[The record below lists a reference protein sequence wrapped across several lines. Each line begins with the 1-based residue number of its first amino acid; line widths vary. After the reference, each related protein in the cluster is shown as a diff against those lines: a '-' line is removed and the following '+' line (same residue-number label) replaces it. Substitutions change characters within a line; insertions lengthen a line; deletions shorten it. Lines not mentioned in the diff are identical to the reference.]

1 MTYPDIVRFVLRE
14 YDMVGELMKQ
24 RLFSQAARA
33 IGVRDR
39 RVLKGLDVLPRK
51 LFVAAKYE
59 RQAQMDWPIPLGFGV
74 TTSQPSLVGYMVEL
88 LALDKDKRVLEIGT
102 GTGYQAALMA
112 QLSQEVV
119 TVERIGALAKRARA
133 ILKKLGILNVTVI
146 TGDGNEGFPAQMPYQ
161 AIIMT
166 AAAET
171 VPRALIE
178 QLDEGGVMVYPKQE
192 LNFQRVMKGQKIEGS
207 LSWEE
212 HMKVLFVPLEAG
224 VA

>member
-1 MTYPDIVRFVLRE
+1 
-14 YDMVGELMKQ
+14 MKQ

-33 IGVRDR
+33 VGVEDR
-39 RVLKGLDVLPRK
+39 RILEALDLLPRH

-59 RQAQMDWPIPLGFGV
+59 RQAQMDLPVPLGFEV

-102 GTGYQAALMA
+102 GSGYQTALMA
-112 QLSQEVV
+112 QLAQEVV

-133 ILKKLGILNVTVI
+133 ILKELGIVNVTVI
-146 TGDGNEGFPAQMPYQ
+146 TGDGNEGYLAKMPYQ

-166 AAAET
+166 AAAKT
-171 VPRALIE
+171 VPSALIE
-178 QLDEGGVMVYPKQE
+178 QLDKGGVMVYPKQE
-192 LNFQRVMKGQKIEGS
+192 LSFQRVMKGQMIKGS

-212 HMKVLFVPLEAG
+212 HMKVLFVPLKEG
-224 VA
+224 VV

>member
-1 MTYPDIVRFVLRE
+1 
-14 YDMVGELMKQ
+14 MKQ
-24 RLFSQAARA
+24 KQFSEAAQA
-33 IGVRDR
+33 IGVKDERILR
-39 RVLKGLDVLPRK
+39 ALDELPREM
-51 LFVAAKYE
+51 FVAVKYE
-59 RQAQMDWPIPLGFGV
+59 RQAQMDWPIALGFGV

-166 AAAET
+166 AAAEA
-171 VPRALIE
+171 VPRALVD
-178 QLDEGGVMVYPKQE
+178 QLEEGGVLVYPKQE
-192 LNFQRVMKGQKIEGS
+192 LSFQRVMKGQKIGGS

-224 VA
+224 VV